1 MRHLYAVAT
10 SLILGTLLLALNG
23 CQTNQPGTTNTMGTY
38 ITNVSANPDKVTN
51 AASAAC
57 KDLSLTDINAS
68 GTKVDGKVRA
78 YNAQGQ
84 EVAIDIEQTGDDVS
98 KVSVR
103 IGVVG
108 DAAMSRQ
115 IMDHIKSHLNWL

>member
-1 MRHLYAVAT
+1 
-10 SLILGTLLLALNG
+10 
-23 CQTNQPGTTNTMGTY
+23 
-38 ITNVSANPDKVTN
+38 
-51 AASAAC
+51 
-57 KDLSLTDINAS
+57 
-68 GTKVDGKVRA
+68 
-78 YNAQGQ
+78 
-84 EVAIDIEQTGDDVS
+84 VS